1 MGMYRME
8 KFIVKPERGDRVK
21 VYMQQGLGVRF
32 GIVKNTG
39 YVKKLDKNGRVF
51 KRQIVVLREVEGVD
65 WFIDTCRFA
74 LPCGKV
80 ILE

>member
-21 VYMQQGLGVRF
+21 VYMQKDLGVRF

-39 YVKKLDKNGRVF
+39 YVKKLDKNNRVF
-51 KRQIVVLREVEGVD
+51 KRQIMVLREVEGVD
-65 WFIDTCRFA
+65 WNVENCRFA
-74 LPCGKV
+74 VPWGKC